1 MQGLSVLQPSERIV
15 DAVHTAIRD
24 AILKGVL
31 TPGEQLSVPELSR
44 RLNVSRSPVR
54 EAVLQLV
61 AEGLAVEQPRRG
73 VIVATID
80 ARGIGEIYQIRVALE
95 TLAARL
101 AASSAQQADIDEL
114 RDVLDHQAEA
124 VKTADPRLYS
134 RTDLQFHAIIGRC
147 CENTRLQRILE
158 ILKNQVKIALERT
171 RTENPDRIE
180 IGWREHAAVLTAIEN
195 RDPDAAESAMRRH
208 MEHTR
213 EEVAHHLR
221 RRRATNAPLRR

>member
-24 AILKGVL
+24 AILRGVL

-61 AEGLAVEQPRRG
+61 ATGLAVEQPRRG
-73 VIVATID
+73 VLVATID
-80 ARGIGEIYQIRVALE
+80 ARGIAEIHQIRVVLE

-114 RDVLDHQAEA
+114 KTVLERQAEA
-124 VKTADPRLYS
+124 VKTADPGLYS
-134 RTDLQFHAIIGRC
+134 RTNLQFHTIIGRC
-147 CENTRLQRILE
+147 CKNARLQGILE
-158 ILKNQVKIALERT
+158 ILQNQMRIALERT
-171 RTENPDRIE
+171 TTENRDHIE
-180 IGWREHAAVLTAIEN
+180 IGWREHSAVLTAIEN
-195 RDPDAAESAMRRH
+195 RDPDAAESAMRSH

-221 RRRATNAPLRR
+221 RRRAADASLRR